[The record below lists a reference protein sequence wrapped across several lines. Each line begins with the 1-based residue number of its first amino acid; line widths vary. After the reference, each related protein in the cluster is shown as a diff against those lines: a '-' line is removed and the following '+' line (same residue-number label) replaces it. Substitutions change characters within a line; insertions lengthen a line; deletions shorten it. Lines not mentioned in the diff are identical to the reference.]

1 MEKNAGDDG
10 DVTEDKLQL
19 DYVHVHLPLLVRM
32 QLEPEQAAS
41 YSDTRSDSMDVPYTF
56 FWILAC
62 ADRGRVE
69 RERDKA

>member
-1 MEKNAGDDG
+1 MTLQDGEECRDDG
-10 DVTEDKLQL
+10 DVTEDKLQSEL

-62 ADRGRVE
+62 AD
-69 RERDKA
+69 